1 MVELKAKDENILS
14 ALLSCGSIAEASKI
28 SGVSRPVIY
37 KRLADETFRAEYDK
51 RRSLILNEACNSLQ
65 ATLTKAVD
73 TIRDIM
79 EDTETAPQVR
89 LNASALILQ
98 NCLKYTEQADIISR
112 IEELEKS
119 MNKIYE

>member
-14 ALLSCGSIAEASKI
+14 ALLSCGSVAEASKI

-37 KRLADETFRAEYDK
+37 KRLADETFRAEYDR

-73 TIRDIM
+73 TIRGIM
-79 EDTETAPQVR
+79 EDTNTAPQVR

-112 IEELEKS
+112 LEELEKS
-119 MNKIYE
+119 MYK